1 MKKFLTSIP
10 NLVLSLF
17 LCFVLSSCS
26 SNGVRMSESSPW
38 ETIQFEDQSNVLDID
53 FIDSKHGFLV
63 GSNRLIME
71 SYDGGE
77 SWEKRSL
84 DDILSE
90 ENFRLLDIDFKG
102 TEGWLIGQPSLVM
115 HSLDAG
121 KSWTRLSLGNKLPG
135 QPYLITT
142 VNDGIAELATTAGA
156 IYETSDSGESWKAKV
171 IDASVSGGVRDLRRT
186 SKGDYVSVSSL
197 GNFFSTLDKNSDN
210 WVAHQRA
217 SSKRVQ
223 SIGFNP
229 EGNLWML
236 SRGAEIRFNE
246 DSNDLESWT
255 KPIIPILNG
264 YNYLDM
270 GWDPNGDIWAG
281 GGNGTLIVSRDQG
294 KTWNLDP
301 VASVLPTNYIKIIF
315 LDKDEL
321 DTKKGFVLG
330 ERGYIL
336 KWNS

>member
-1 MKKFLTSIP
+1 MKKIISNISNFLLPLT
-10 NLVLSLF
+10 

-26 SNGVRMSESSPW
+26 STGVQMGETSPW
-38 ETIQFEDQSNVLDID
+38 KTIQFEDQSNALDVD
-53 FIDSKHGFLV
+53 FIDNKKGFIV
-63 GSNRLIME
+63 DSNRLIME
-71 SYDGGE
+71 SNDGGE
-77 SWEKRSL
+77 TWEKRDL
-84 DDILSE
+84 DISSE

-102 TEGWLIGQPSLVM
+102 EEGWLIGQPALVM
-115 HSLDAG
+115 HTLDSG
-121 KSWTRLSLGNKLPG
+121 KNWTRLSLGNKLPG
-135 QPYLITT
+135 QPFLVTT
-142 VNDGIAELATTAGA
+142 VDNGIAELATTAGA
-156 IYETSDSGESWKAKV
+156 IYQTTDSGESWNAIV
-171 IDASVSGGVRDLRRT
+171 VDASGSGGVRDLRRT
-186 SKGDYVSVSSL
+186 SDGDYVSVSSL
-197 GNFFSTLDKNSDN
+197 GNFFSTLKNNSDN

-270 GWDPNGDIWAG
+270 GWDPNGGIWAG
-281 GGNGTLIVSRDQG
+281 GGNGTLIVSNDNG
-294 KTWNLDP
+294 KTWKSDP
-301 VASVLPTNYIKIIF
+301 LASSLPTNYIKIIF
-315 LDKDEL
+315 LDKDQF
-321 DTKKGFVLG
+321 DAQKGFILG

-336 KWNS
+336 KWNG

>member
-1 MKKFLTSIP
+1 MKNLLSSISNIFLSI
-10 NLVLSLF
+10 LI
-17 LCFVLSSCS
+17 CFVLSGCS
-26 SNGVRMSESSPW
+26 STGVKLSEESPW
-38 ETIQFEDQSNVLDID
+38 EPIQFEDQANTLDID
-53 FIDSKHGFLV
+53 FINESKGFLV

-71 SYDGGE
+71 TNDGGK

-84 DDILSE
+84 DISSE

-102 TEGWLIGQPSLVM
+102 EEGWLIGQPSLVM
-115 HSLDAG
+115 HTVDAG

-135 QPYLITT
+135 QPFLITT
-142 VNDGIAELATTAGA
+142 VDNNIAELATTAGA
-156 IYETSDSGESWKAKV
+156 IYQTKDSGESWEAIV
-171 IDASVSGGVRDLRRT
+171 VDASGSGGVRDLRRT
-186 SKGDYVSVSSL
+186 NDGNYVSVSSL
-197 GNFFSTLDKNSDN
+197 GNFFSTLQKDTDT

-246 DSNDLESWT
+246 DNEDLESWT

-270 GWDPNGDIWAG
+270 GWDPNGNIWAG
-281 GGNGTLIVSRDQG
+281 GGNGTLIVSEDGG
-294 KTWNLDP
+294 KSWQSDP
-301 VASVLPTNYIKIIF
+301 VASNLPTNYIKILFIN
-315 LDKDEL
+315 KD
-321 DTKKGFVLG
+321 DIKSNKGFILG

-336 KWNS
+336 RWNG